1 MKEFYRDLIEEISD
15 KELTKDQILKI
26 KTNLCKKYKIGR
38 IPTDIQILLHAP
50 KNELKKLRSLV
61 TKPIRTMSGVSPI
74 ALMTAPFECP
84 HGKCIY
90 CPGGLKS
97 EFGDVPQSYTGMEPS
112 SMRGKRNLYDPYFI
126 TFNRLEQYIVA
137 GHLPE
142 KCEVIIQGGTFPSF
156 PKKYQ
161 EEYIHFM
168 YKALNDFSSLF
179 FPKGKLNV
187 DFYREFFEM
196 PGEMGN
202 TARIKRIQEKM
213 LKLKEKNIKDLE
225 YEKKKNENSKL
236 RCIALCIETRPD
248 YCFEKEIKQMLKFGT
263 TRIEIGVQALD
274 NKILKKIKRGHTVN
288 DVYKATKLA
297 KNALLKIG
305 YHMMPGLPGV
315 SEKEDLEMFKTLFS
329 DKRLMPDA
337 LKIYPTMV
345 MKGTKLYSLWKQGK
359 YKPTTTEKAAD
370 LIVKMKKYVP
380 KWCRIMR
387 VQRDIPKQAISAG
400 VNMTNLRQLIE
411 KKMKEKGIKCECIRC
426 REPKA
431 KKIDFENVQL
441 NRIDYSASDG
451 KEIFLSFDDMKNDLL
466 LGFCRLR
473 IFDKKAGIRELHV
486 YGVAAEIG
494 KKGEIQHKG
503 FGKKLIAEAEKI
515 AKKEFRCEKMTIIS
529 GVGVREYYYKLGYKQ
544 DGVYVSKK
552 IN

>member
-1 MKEFYRDLIEEISD
+1 MKEFYKELIKELEGRDLT
-15 KELTKDQILKI
+15 KEQILKI
-26 KTNLCKKYKIGR
+26 KNKFCKKYKIGR

-50 KNELKKLRSLV
+50 KAKLKNLRSLI
-61 TKPIRTMSGVSPI
+61 TKPVRTISGVSPI

-97 EFGDVPQSYTGMEPS
+97 EFGNVPQSYTGMEPS
-112 SMRGKRNLYDPYFI
+112 SMRGARNKYDPYFI

-161 EEYIHFM
+161 EEYIYFM
-168 YKALNDFSSLF
+168 YKALNDFSKLF
-179 FPKGKLNV
+179 FPKGKLDV
-187 DFYREFFEM
+187 DFYRKFFEL
-196 PGEMGN
+196 PGDMVN
-202 TARIKRIQEKM
+202 PDRVKRIQDKM
-213 LKLKEKNIKDLE
+213 LVLKKKNIKNLD
-225 YEKKKNENSKL
+225 YEKKRNETAKL

-248 YCFEKEIKQMLKFGT
+248 YCFEKEIKEMLKLGT
-263 TRIEIGVQALD
+263 TRIETGVQILND
-274 NKILKKIKRGHTVN
+274 KVLKKIKRGHTVA
-288 DVYKATKLA
+288 DIYKATKLA
-297 KNALLKIG
+297 RNALLKIG

-315 SEKEDLEMFKTLFS
+315 SEKVDLKMFKKLFTDS
-329 DKRLMPDA
+329 RLMPDA

-345 MKGTKLYSLWKQGK
+345 MKGTKLYEMWKKGN
-359 YKPTTTEKAAD
+359 YTPLNTEKAAD

-400 VNMTNLRQLIE
+400 VDMTNLRQLIE
-411 KKMKEKGIKCECIRC
+411 KKLKTACKCIRC
-426 REPKA
+426 REPKK
-431 KKIDFENVQL
+431 KKIDFKNVKF
-441 NRIDYSASDG
+441 NRVDYTASGG

-486 YGVAAEIG
+486 YGAAAPIG
-494 KKGEIQHKG
+494 EKGEIQHKG
-503 FGKKLIAEAEKI
+503 LGKKLIAEAEKI
-515 AKKEFRCEKMTIIS
+515 AKDEFKCNKMTIIS
-529 GVGVREYYYKLGYKQ
+529 GVGVREYYYKLGYKE

-552 IN
+552 LKI